1 MTKAIKYFFQSV
13 IVYLLFLIGRILGLT
28 ISRKLFAALFVFFGP
43 ILRSNKIAEKNLKII
58 DHKISNDEIK
68 KIIKNMWKNY
78 GITFIE
84 YIYLKYFH
92 KNNFYVNVKDE
103 GNLLQIIKE
112 NKPVIFVSGHF
123 ANFELMS
130 MEITKKGIPL
140 ATVYRPLNNFFLNP
154 FMEFLRKKYI
164 CKNQIKKGI
173 GGVRESIYYLKKKK
187 SIALMIDQRVSEGE
201 KIEFFNK
208 SAFTTTLPAQLSI
221 KFNIDIL
228 PVYIERD
235 KENNYKIEF
244 QKRIQPKDFA
254 NKLDLTKKLN
264 RVLEKMVVR
273 NLYQWILTHN
283 RWK

>member
-13 IVYLLFLIGRILGLT
+13 IVYLLFLIGRILGLA

-58 DHKISNDEIK
+58 DHKISNEEIK
-68 KIIKNMWKNY
+68 KIIENMWKNY

-92 KNNFYVNVKDE
+92 KNNSYVNVKDE
-103 GNLLQIIKE
+103 ANLLQIIKE

-173 GGVRESIYYLKKKK
+173 GGVRESIDYLKKKN

-235 KENNYKIEF
+235 RENNYKIEF